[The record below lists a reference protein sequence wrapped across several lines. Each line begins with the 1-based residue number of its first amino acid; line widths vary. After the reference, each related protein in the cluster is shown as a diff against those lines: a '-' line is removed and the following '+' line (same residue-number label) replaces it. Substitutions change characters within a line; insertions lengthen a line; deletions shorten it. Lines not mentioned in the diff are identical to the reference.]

1 MKLAISNIAWMP
13 DERGAVYDAMAEV
26 GVTGLEIAP
35 SLFFHAAEDPFLPSR
50 DLAQA
55 ALAEIAD
62 RGLTLVSMQSL
73 LFGVSGAGLFDGTEA
88 RANLA
93 RGMERAIALA
103 GRFGIPNLVFGSP
116 GQRRVPEGLP
126 MNQSLDQ
133 AAEVF
138 RSFAAAAQSAGT
150 KIAIEASPAAY
161 GTNFL
166 NTLDEA
172 VDFVARVD
180 HPAVV
185 FILDLGAMHMNG
197 DFATTAARIP
207 ALLPRLNHVHVSE
220 PNLAPAPHDAAALTP
235 VLEALR
241 MAAYYK
247 SVSIEMK
254 RPPEGVAGVRA
265 ALDRLVTTARTVDV
279 QNG

>member
-1 MKLAISNIAWMP
+1 MKLAISNIAWTP
-13 DERGAVYDAMAEV
+13 RERNDAYDAMAEV

-35 SLFFHAAEDPFLPSR
+35 SLFFHAAEDPFSPS
-50 DLAQA
+50 ANVASA
-55 ALAEIAD
+55 ALSEIAG

-73 LFGVSGAGLFDGTEA
+73 LFGVSGAGLFDGAEA
-88 RANLA
+88 RAQLA
-93 RGMERAIALA
+93 HGMQRAIVLA
-103 GRFGIPNLVFGSP
+103 GRFGIPNIVFGSP

-126 MNQSLDQ
+126 MPQALAQ

-138 RSFAAAAQSAGT
+138 HSFAAAAQSAGT
-150 KIAIEASPAAY
+150 KIAIEAIPRAY

-185 FILDLGAMHMNG
+185 TILDLGAMHMNG
-197 DFATTAARIP
+197 EYSTTPARIP
-207 ALLPRLNHVHVSE
+207 ALQPRLNHVHVSE
-220 PNLAPAPHDAAALTP
+220 PNLDPAPLNAAALSP
-235 VLEALR
+235 VLDALR
-241 MAAYYK
+241 KTAYDK

-254 RPPEGVAGVRA
+254 RPLEGVISVCS
-265 ALDRLVTTARTVDV
+265 ALGRLVVAARGIDC

>member
-13 DERGAVYDAMAEV
+13 DERGAVYDLMAEA
-26 GVTGLEIAP
+26 GVTGLEIVP
-35 SLFFHAAEDPFLPSR
+35 GLFFHAAKDPFLPSP
-50 DLAQA
+50 DVAQV

-62 RGLTLVSMQSL
+62 RGLTLVSMQSP
-73 LFGVSGAGLFDGTEA
+73 LFGVSGAGLFEGAKAT
-88 RANLA
+88 ANLV

-116 GQRRVPEGLP
+116 GHRRVPDGLP
-126 MNQSLDQ
+126 MNQAMDH
-133 AAEVF
+133 AAKVF

-150 KIAIEASPAAY
+150 KIAIEANPAAY

-172 VDFVARVD
+172 VDFIARVD

-185 FILDLGAMHMNG
+185 SILDLGAMHMNG

-220 PNLAPAPHDAAALTP
+220 PNLAPAPCDAAALAP
-235 VLEALR
+235 VIEALR
-241 MAAYYK
+241 MAAYDK

-254 RPPEGVAGVRA
+254 RPAEGVAGVRA
-265 ALDRLVTTARTVDV
+265 ALERLVTASRKMDGTH
-279 QNG
+279 G